1 MPEIAEDAA
10 ILVSPYHIDEITN
23 AMIEIFTNDK
33 LRLALIEKGKKQL
46 QKFSWDTTASQLWH
60 SIQEVSQ
67 NSDEAI
73 L

>member
-1 MPEIAEDAA
+1 MEKRKMCLIGAK
-10 ILVSPYHIDEITN
+10 YYKQ
-23 AMIEIFTNDK
+23 FTNDK

>member
-1 MPEIAEDAA
+1 
-10 ILVSPYHIDEITN
+10 
-23 AMIEIFTNDK
+23 MIEIFTNDK